1 MAFRLTPLDG
11 RVHDLV
17 ATSAGL
23 VEDACRELS
32 YALGADLSGRTA
44 AHRAL
49 SEVLATSDSV
59 TEELVGRIASSF
71 VTPLDHRDLHAIAR
85 GLHTTTERLVAAGEL
100 AQLHAVESVPPGLL
114 DLVTVVSLMADL
126 TDDGL
131 PRLRADGA
139 LLAYAAEVQRLGVR
153 AGAVHRRLVADRL
166 GDERTKVRVGLK
178 VLSIADEVLAAAAAL
193 RAVATV
199 AEGAAVTGS

>member
-17 ATSAGL
+17 ATSARL

-32 YALGADLSGRTA
+32 YALGSDPAGRTA
-44 AHRAL
+44 AYTAL

-85 GLHTTTERLVAAGEL
+85 GLQAATERLVAAGEL
-100 AQLHAVESVPPGLL
+100 AQLHSLDPVPAGLL

-126 TDDGL
+126 TGDGL
-131 PRLRADGA
+131 PRLRADGP
-139 LLAYAAEVQRLGVR
+139 LLTYAAEVQRLGVR

-166 GDERTKVRVGLK
+166 GDERTKVRAGVK
-178 VLSIADEVLAAAAAL
+178 VVSVADEVLAAAAAL